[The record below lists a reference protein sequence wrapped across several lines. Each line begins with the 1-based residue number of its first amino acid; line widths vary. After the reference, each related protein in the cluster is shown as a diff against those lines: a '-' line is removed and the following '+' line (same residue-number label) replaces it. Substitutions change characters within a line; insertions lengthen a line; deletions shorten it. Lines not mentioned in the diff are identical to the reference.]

1 MAARIP
7 ATPAPTTTK
16 SVSAGTFFIR
26 AGILAP
32 SWARRL
38 LRYDGRVI
46 RVDINIPSRAY
57 PALIE
62 SGLLRRSGTL
72 LREIFPERQSVMVV
86 TVAAVRRRWGK
97 QLASAL
103 KKGKFVPSFIEMPD
117 GERFKTLK
125 TVEGVA
131 EKLLKASAD
140 RKSILVAFGGGVVG
154 DVAGL
159 LASLYMRGLD
169 FVQVPSTLL
178 AQVDAAVGGKTGVDL
193 RQGKNLLGTFHHP
206 RLVVIDPQLL
216 STLPEREFRA
226 GLFEVLKCGVIRDPA
241 IFEFMEQNRELILR
255 RDAASLERVISASVK
270 VKADVVA
277 ADERESGLRR
287 ILNFGHT
294 LGHALEAETGY
305 RKVLHG
311 EAVAW
316 GMVAATMIAEERGR
330 LDKEAARRI
339 ISGVQGYA
347 MWPKFE
353 VPARNIYRRLAHDKK
368 TLNGVVHFVL
378 PTGIGSVDIACDV
391 PERVVMRAI
400 EQSQALTK
408 AV

>member
-1 MAARIP
+1 M
-7 ATPAPTTTK
+7 
-16 SVSAGTFFIR
+16 
-26 AGILAP
+26 
-32 SWARRL
+32 
-38 LRYDGRVI
+38 I

>member
-1 MAARIP
+1 
-7 ATPAPTTTK
+7 
-16 SVSAGTFFIR
+16 
-26 AGILAP
+26 
-32 SWARRL
+32 
-38 LRYDGRVI
+38 VI
-46 RVDINIPSRAY
+46 RVDINIPSHAY
-57 PALIE
+57 AALIE
-62 SGLLRRSGTL
+62 SGLLRASGAR
-72 LREIFPERQSVMVV
+72 LREIFPERRSVLVI

-97 QLASAL
+97 DLAGSL
-103 KKGKFVPSFIEMPD
+103 KEAGFVPSFTEMPD

-125 TVEGVA
+125 TVESLA
-131 EKLLKASAD
+131 EELLKAGAD
-140 RKSILVAFGGGVVG
+140 RNSVLVAFGGGVVG
-154 DVAGL
+154 DVTGL

-169 FVQVPSTLL
+169 FVQVPTTLL

-193 RQGKNLLGTFHHP
+193 KQGKNLLGTFHHP
-206 RLVVIDPQLL
+206 RVVIIDPLLL

-241 IFEFMEQNRELILR
+241 IFEFMEQNRESILNR
-255 RDAASLERVISASVK
+255 NAASLERVISASVK
-270 VKADVVA
+270 VKAEVVA

-305 RKVLHG
+305 RRVLHG

-316 GMVAATMIAEERGR
+316 GMLAATIIAEESGR
-330 LDKEAARRI
+330 LEKATARRI
-339 ISGVQGYA
+339 IAAVQGYA
-347 MWPKFE
+347 MWPRFDAS
-353 VPARNIYRRLAHDKK
+353 ARNILRRLAHDKK

-378 PTGIGSVDIACDV
+378 PTSVGSVDIVSDV

-400 EQSQALTK
+400 DKVQALAK